1 REAHQGGDRPRLP
14 DPRRARRRGGPRAR
28 RAAVSPQRRR
38 RRADQ
43 PRDAGSAMRDPQP
56 RLAVLA
62 SLCAALLSG
71 CATQWGPRRAED
83 MINTAPPGA
92 SCLLSRAGQPIAT
105 AEPTPAIA
113 LVDPS
118 ADAVTVACRRSG
130 FH

>member
-1 REAHQGGDRPRLP
+1 
-14 DPRRARRRGGPRAR
+14 
-28 RAAVSPQRRR
+28 
-38 RRADQ
+38 
-43 PRDAGSAMRDPQP
+43 MRDPQP

-71 CATQWGPRRAED
+71 CATQWGPQRAEI

-130 FH
+130 FHDAVASVMPQPPRTNLSVLFFAPAEIDYGNRVDIALVPR